1 MGNAKQVNT
10 WFQKHSDDVLSEQ
23 QVTLED
29 GLTQNEAKNRLSKF
43 GKNQLQSG
51 KKINPLKLFLGQFKD
66 VLVIILLVAAVVSW
80 GVGLVGSEESTA
92 PAEEQVLRP
101 VPAYCE
107 FAGAGPDSQPPE
119 GCENGTWTITE
130 QTLYEEM
137 RCERVTLEFLETD
150 QYCGEPLEVCDS
162 AYSEEFRD
170 ACSAVGS
177 THDGDESGEGA
188 REALLIFAI
197 VIAIAI
203 IGFFNEYKAEK
214 TVEALKKLVGQQAK
228 VRRDGQTME
237 VDASEIVPGDVV
249 LLEEGV
255 KVPAD
260 VRLVQVRN
268 LQVNE
273 ASLTGESLPVS
284 KHEKLIAE
292 DASLGDQ
299 KNMAF
304 AGTFV
309 TQGTAE
315 GVVVETAQSTELGK
329 IANLV
334 NDVETEETP
343 MQKKLDELGK
353 KLGLLI
359 LIICAVVF
367 VIVVFLVD
375 EARDK
380 DMLQRLIF
388 GFTAAVALAVAAIPE
403 GLAFV
408 VRISLALGARRMA
421 SKNGL
426 VRKLSAVEALGS
438 TDVICSDKTGT
449 LTKGEMTVREII
461 TGSEHF
467 DVSGSGYSLSGDFTQ
482 DGKQQKLKEH
492 QQQLLV
498 VGALCNNARLKN
510 DAVMGDPTE
519 GALLVS
525 AAKTGI
531 NYESVQAEYRR
542 LDEVPFTS
550 DRKFMSTVHASKDGF
565 LVCSKGAVEA
575 TLERCSHMI
584 DAKGK
589 QVKLTPQL
597 KKDIIEKNKELSSK
611 ALRVL
616 GFAMKEAK
624 SQPKGEKEIEKN
636 LIFIGLQAMMDPP
649 REEVVQV
656 VHRVQ
661 TEAGMRVVMI
671 TGDYIETAKA
681 VAAEIGLD
689 GEAISGVELEAMSQK
704 EFEQKVEE
712 ISVYARVNPEHKI
725 RIVKALKK
733 HGHQVAMTGDGVND
747 APAIKAADIGIA
759 MGINGTDAA
768 KEAADLILLDDKFVT
783 IIKAIEEGRGIFDN
797 VRKFVNFLISCNIAE
812 VLVILFG
819 ILFFNNLLLTAAQ
832 LLFINIVTDG
842 LPAVALGSDPT
853 REDALKAKPSRFQ
866 ESILTKRVWT
876 EIFIFGAFM
885 TIAMLLQYWYNRT
898 HEGSLEA
905 VSAAFTAM
913 VVYEMVRLVDIR
925 TDYKIKW
932 FSNPMLTVFMLI
944 SLALQFAVL
953 YVPAFAKYFE
963 VGPLSAHDWVFMAIG
978 SVALF
983 VIMKLIN
990 PILDKTVG
998 IENHPHTA

>member
-1 MGNAKQVNT
+1 MNT
-10 WFQKHSDDVLSEQ
+10 WFQKHKEETLLEQ
-23 QVTLED
+23 QVTLEQ
-29 GLTQNEAKNRLSKF
+29 GLSSSESLKRLNKF
-43 GKNQLQSG
+43 GKNQLESAR
-51 KKINPLKLFLGQFKD
+51 KINPLALFFGQFKD

-80 GVGLVGSEESTA
+80 GVG
-92 PAEEQVLRP
+92 QV
-101 VPAYCE
+101 
-107 FAGAGPDSQPPE
+107 
-119 GCENGTWTITE
+119 N
-130 QTLYEEM
+130 
-137 RCERVTLEFLETD
+137 
-150 QYCGEPLEVCDS
+150 
-162 AYSEEFRD
+162 
-170 ACSAVGS
+170 
-177 THDGDESGEGA
+177 GEGA
-188 REALLIFAI
+188 YVEPTDTQLITHQSEVCASEPTQGLTKECADILNAIRPDSETKLICNESDDCKIVGINDKQEDSGSEGAQEALLIFAI

-214 TVEALKKLVGQQAK
+214 TVEALKKLVGQSAT
-228 VRRDGQTME
+228 VRRDGKVIE
-237 VDASEIVPGDVV
+237 IDAIDIVPGDIV

-260 VRLVQVRN
+260 IRLVQVRN

-273 ASLTGESLPVS
+273 ASLTGESLPVT
-284 KHEKLIAE
+284 KHENLIPK

-329 IANLV
+329 IASLV
-334 NDVETEETP
+334 NGVETEETP
-343 MQKKLDELGK
+343 MQKKLDDLGK

-359 LIICAVVF
+359 LAICAVVF
-367 VIVVFLVD
+367 IIVLFLVD

-380 DMLQRLIF
+380 DMLARLIF
-388 GFTAAVALAVAAIPE
+388 AFTAAVALAVAAIPE

-449 LTKGEMTVREII
+449 LTKGEMTVREIVAG
-461 TGSEHF
+461 GSSYE
-467 DVSGSGYSLSGDFTQ
+467 VTGSGYSLHGDFK
-482 DGKQQKLKEH
+482 DDKGSKKLTKAHE
-492 QQQLLV
+492 QLLLI
-498 VGALCNNARLKN
+498 GAICNNARLKE
-510 DAVMGDPTE
+510 DKVMGDPTE
-519 GALLVS
+519 GSLLVS
-525 AAKTGI
+525 AGKTGLS
-531 NYESVQAEYRR
+531 YEKEQETYKRV
-542 LDEVPFTS
+542 DEVPFSS
-550 DRKFMSTVHASKDGF
+550 DRKFMSTVHTTKSGF
-565 LVCSKGAVEA
+565 LVASKGAVEVTLDVCTHMLDKNGKKVA
-575 TLERCSHMI
+575 LTPKDKKAILERN
-584 DAKGK
+584 K
-589 QVKLTPQL
+589 Q
-597 KKDIIEKNKELSSK
+597 LSSK

-616 GFAMKEAK
+616 AFAQKEVK
-624 SQPKGEKEIEKN
+624 TQPKGVKQIEKD
-636 LIFIGLQAMMDPP
+636 LVFVGLQAMMDPP
-649 REEVVQV
+649 REEVIQV
-656 VHRVQ
+656 IHRVQ
-661 TEAGMRVVMI
+661 AEAGMRVIMI

-681 VAAEIGLD
+681 VAHEIGIQ

-712 ISVYARVNPEHKI
+712 LSVYARVNPEHKI
-725 RIVKALKK
+725 RIVKALKA

-768 KEAADLILLDDKFVT
+768 KEAADLILLDDKFIT
-783 IIKAIEEGRGIFDN
+783 IINAIDEGRGIFDN

-853 REDALKAKPSRFQ
+853 RADALKAKPSRFQ
-866 ESILTKRVWT
+866 EAILTKRVWA
-876 EIFIFGAFM
+876 EIFIFGSLM
-885 TIAMLLQYWYNRT
+885 TVIMLVQYWYNVNN
-898 HEGSLEA
+898 ESQIQA

-913 VVYEMVRLVDIR
+913 VVYELVRLVDIR

-932 FSNPMLTVFMLI
+932 FSNPMLTVAMLI
-944 SLALQFAVL
+944 SIALQFAVL
-953 YVPAFAKYFE
+953 YVPALAKYFD
-963 VGPLSAHDWVFMAIG
+963 VGPLSTHDWIFMAIG
-978 SVALF
+978 SVILF

-990 PILDKTVG
+990 PVLDRVVG
-998 IENHPHTA
+998 IENHAHSSPIKA